1 MIQDVK
7 ELSASLRYV
16 SGWADKLEGLRRHSE
31 VTDASLLPTTLAGP
45 LAEIRRVLLEAREF
59 VDSLTEEASSEVTT
73 DYRLSIPERQ
83 KVA

>member
-1 MIQDVK
+1 MIHDVK

-16 SGWADKLEGLRRHSE
+16 SSWADKLEGLRRHSE
-31 VTDASLLPTTLAGP
+31 ETDDGLLSTTSAGP

-59 VDSLTEEASSEVTT
+59 VDALTEEPSSDMVAE
-73 DYRLSIPERQ
+73 YRLPVSERQ